1 MANPHDRLDQAHYGL
16 LLMTAVFVVMAL
28 LAAAMVTTHRDFLQT
43 TQISIRQLNLDTLA
57 LFPSGRVWR
66 DDAYAHPAV
75 DLRHNSQLPLFGFF
89 PEDLLSGALKPGQ
102 RGTPE

>member
-1 MANPHDRLDQAHYGL
+1 MLARLIAFALTQRILML
-16 LLMTAVFVVMAL
+16 LVMAL
-28 LAAAMVTTHRDFLQT
+28 LAAVMVTTHRDFLQT
-43 TQISIRQLNLDTLA
+43 TQISIRQLNLDTPA

-75 DLRHNSQLPLFGFF
+75 DLRHNPQLPLFGFF

-102 RGTPE
+102 RGTP